1 MLNIDIFLKRLE
13 ELMQANELNA
23 AAFAERIGI
32 QRSSMSHILTKRN
45 KPSLDIILKINEA
58 FEEVSLDWLL
68 LDKETPYTPTPDVF
82 SNALESNDKMEPIQD
97 QINTTKHEDVV
108 QIIQV
113 FQDGSF
119 RVLLPKT

>member
-68 LDKETPYTPTPDVF
+68 LDKETPYTPTPDAF
-82 SNALESNDKMEPIQD
+82 SSTLESNDKMEPSQD
-97 QINTTKHEDVV
+97 QINTTKNEDVA

-113 FQDGSF
+113 YQDGSF
-119 RVLLPKT
+119 RVFLPKT

>member
-68 LDKETPYTPTPDVF
+68 LDKETPYTPTPDAF
-82 SNALESNDKMEPIQD
+82 SSTLESNDKMETSQD
-97 QINTTKHEDVV
+97 QKNTTKNEDVA

-113 FQDGSF
+113 YQDGSF
-119 RVLLPKT
+119 RVFLPKT

>member
-82 SNALESNDKMEPIQD
+82 SSTLESKDKMEPYQD
-97 QINTTKHEDVV
+97 QINTTKNEDVA

-113 FQDGSF
+113 YQDGSF
-119 RVLLPKT
+119 RVFLPKT

>member
-68 LDKETPYTPTPDVF
+68 LDKETPYTPTPDVL
-82 SNALESNDKMEPIQD
+82 SNAPESNDKMEPIQD
-97 QINTTKHEDVV
+97 QINTSKHEDVV

>member
-68 LDKETPYTPTPDVF
+68 LDKETPYTPTPDAF
-82 SNALESNDKMEPIQD
+82 SNAPESNDKMEPIQD